1 MVYGLNERVKTLARP
16 YCKADHLGNA
26 GGGKLTFHFVAFI
39 RTIKHLCPLLAPIV
53 RPGVKG
59 IQLGR

>member
-26 GGGKLTFHFVAFI
+26 GGQINVSFRCI
-39 RTIKHLCPLLAPIV
+39 YPYN
-53 RPGVKG
+53 
-59 IQLGR
+59 

>member
-26 GGGKLTFHFVAFI
+26 GGAN
-39 RTIKHLCPLLAPIV
+39 
-53 RPGVKG
+53 
-59 IQLGR
+59 